1 MQRPL
6 QKVTIAG
13 EERELLYSLSLYK
26 VLNDRKQTVVVS
38 KEATWQDVNT
48 AYLKMM
54 YAAYINAIEVR
65 QIDEPD
71 YNPSRLKYMEMV
83 VWSEENPEAFAQ
95 QFRICYKFLTGKELE
110 LNEKKKTNP
119 SQRTSIWRRIG
130 MKFKTSLSG
139 K

>member
-26 VLNDRKQTVVVS
+26 ILNDRKQTVVVS
-38 KEATWQDVNT
+38 KDATWQDVNT

-71 YNPSRLKYMEMV
+71 YNPNRLKYMEMV
-83 VWSEENPEAFAQ
+83 VWSEENPEAFAE
-95 QFRICYKFLTGKELE
+95 QFKVCFKFLTGKDLE
-110 LNEKKKTNP
+110 LNEKKKTSP
-119 SQRTSIWRRIG
+119 SRKISIWKRIG
-130 MKFKTSLSG
+130 MIFKTSSSG

>member
-1 MQRPL
+1 M
-6 QKVTIAG
+6 
-13 EERELLYSLSLYK
+13 YSLSLYK
-26 VLNDRKQTVVVS
+26 ILNDRKQTVVVS
-38 KEATWQDVNT
+38 KDATWQDVNT

-71 YNPSRLKYMEMV
+71 YNPNRLKYMEMV
-83 VWSEENPEAFAQ
+83 VWSEENPEAFAE
-95 QFRICYKFLTGKELE
+95 QFKVCFKFLTGKDLE
-110 LNEKKKTNP
+110 LNEKKKTSP
-119 SQRTSIWRRIG
+119 SRKISIWRRIG